1 MLAMSDILS
10 MFLKRIRYHILNKN
24 VNIHLLIKSSQS
36 MPTKIK
42 AKLSNVTDESNL
54 EEYLIFFVCF

>member
-1 MLAMSDILS
+1 MLAMSDIFS
-10 MFLKRIRYHILNKN
+10 MFLKRIGYHIFFKKN
-24 VNIHLLIKSSQS
+24 NIHLLIKSSQL

-54 EEYLIFFVCF
+54 EECLIFFVCF

>member
-1 MLAMSDILS
+1 
-10 MFLKRIRYHILNKN
+10 
-24 VNIHLLIKSSQS
+24 

-54 EEYLIFFVCF
+54 EECLIFFVCFLTELVMIFLNKKIVFRKKL